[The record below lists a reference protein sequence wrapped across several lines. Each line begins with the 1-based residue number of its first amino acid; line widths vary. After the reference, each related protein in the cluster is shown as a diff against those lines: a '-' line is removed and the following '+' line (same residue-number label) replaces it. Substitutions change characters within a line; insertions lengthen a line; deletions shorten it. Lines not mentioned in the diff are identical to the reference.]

1 MSAENKLA
9 EENRRLRQEIEA
21 LRLQHDLR
29 QSENQ
34 TLLAQA
40 EALRAQTALLESQ
53 TALLESQT
61 ALLESQKQALRTQL
75 EELELIRR
83 NLEHAIAVYKR
94 SLFGSRSEKID
105 PKELEA
111 RIAKAAQEAREQLA
125 QEKRPGDPPAEAE
138 EEQPEEKADSPGD
151 NAADPAAGSQNEE
164 GKKDNE
170 KKKRKAR
177 PHGRGGFPA
186 HLPRRRIEHPVDPA
200 QAVCACCAGNP
211 PLIQV
216 GEDTCEKLVK
226 LPVQYE
232 VHVHV
237 YPQMACQRCHEGVT
251 SAPRQDNSL
260 KADVS
265 VVADVVVKKYL
276 EHQPLYRQQQAFD
289 RLGIWIPRQ
298 TLCDW
303 TGWCSDQVDPVVK
316 AMADY
321 ILSQPVVQSD
331 ETPVRMQLADGQ
343 METARLWAYGL
354 PWAEVVFDFRTDK
367 SQKGPMEFL
376 KGTAARFVQA
386 DGGSSYVP
394 VFKELEL
401 LHIACMAHIRRD
413 IFEAR
418 DDAPLAVDLVLAA
431 IQKLYR
437 IEAHAKAKAMS
448 LEARLELRQREAK
461 PIFIEV
467 GQLIATMRKDVL
479 PKSPLGKALGYAEN
493 QWPAMA
499 RYLEVTSAELDNN
512 SIEHSLR
519 GVVLGR
525 RNWLHVGQEAGGEKA
540 ANLFSLMITCKRL
553 GVEPYAYLHDI
564 LRRLP
569 HHPNKDIWQLTPRGW
584 KETFGSQVPP
594 WAPAPALTPTG

>member
-9 EENRRLRQEIEA
+9 EENRRLRQENEA
-21 LRLQHDLR
+21 LRLQRSDWD
-29 QSENQ
+29 SE
-34 TLLAQA
+34 
-40 EALRAQTALLESQ
+40 RES
-53 TALLESQT
+53 
-61 ALLESQKQALRTQL
+61 LRTQL
-75 EELELIRR
+75 QDLELIRR
-83 NLEHAIAVYKR
+83 NLEHTIALYQR
-94 SLFGSRSEKID
+94 CLFGSRSEKVD

-111 RIAKAAQEAREQLA
+111 RIAQAAAEAREQLG
-125 QEKRPGDPPAEAE
+125 QEKRPGDPPPEAE
-138 EEQPEEKADSPGD
+138 EEQPEEKTESVV
-151 NAADPAAGSQNEE
+151 DPADRPADQPG
-164 GKKDNE
+164 E
-170 KKKRKAR
+170 KEKKRKAR
-177 PHGRGGFPA
+177 PHGRGEFPA

-200 QAVCACCAGNP
+200 KAVCACCAGNP

-232 VHVHV
+232 VQVHV
-237 YPQMACQRCHEGVT
+237 YPQLACQRCHEGVT
-251 SAPRQDNSL
+251 SAPRQDNRL

-265 VVADVVVKKYL
+265 VIADVVVKKYV

-289 RLGIWIPRQ
+289 RLGIPITRQ

-303 TGWCSDQVDPVVK
+303 TGWYSDQVEPVVK

-321 ILSQPVVQSD
+321 ILSQALVQSD

-367 SQKGPMEFL
+367 SHEGPLEFL
-376 KGTAARFVQA
+376 KGTTARFMQA
-386 DGGSSYVP
+386 DGGSSYRP
-394 VFKELEL
+394 VLGLLDL
-401 LHIACMAHIRRD
+401 LHIACMAHIRRV

-418 DDAPLAVDLVLAA
+418 EDAPLAVDLVLAG

-437 IEAHAKAKAMS
+437 IEARAKAEAMS

-461 PIFIEV
+461 PIFMEV

-479 PKSPLGKALGYAEN
+479 PKSPLGKALSYAEN

-499 RYLEVTSAELDNN
+499 RYLEVAQAELDNN

-553 GVEPYAYLHDI
+553 QVEPYAYLHDI

-569 HHPNKDIWQLTPRGW
+569 SHPNKDIWQLTPRGW
-584 KETFGSQVPP
+584 KETFAPKSLVPSP
-594 WAPAPALTPTG
+594 GP

>member
-1 MSAENKLA
+1 MNPDNKLE
-9 EENRRLRQEIEA
+9 EENRRLRQENEA
-21 LRLQHDLR
+21 LRLQWQAETEGLR
-29 QSENQ
+29 N
-34 TLLAQA
+34 QA
-40 EALRAQTALLESQ
+40 EALRSQ
-53 TALLESQT
+53 TT
-61 ALLESQKQALRTQL
+61 ILESQKEELQSQADALRSQTEVLQSHTEALRNQL

-83 NLEHAIAVYKR
+83 NLEHTVAVYKR
-94 SLFGSRSEKID
+94 CLFGSRSEKID

-111 RIAKAAQEAREQLA
+111 RIAQAAAEAREQLA

-138 EEQPEEKADSPGD
+138 EEQPEEKADPPAGKPD
-151 NAADPAAGSQNEE
+151 DPERQ
-164 GKKDNE
+164 
-170 KKKRKAR
+170 KKRKAR

-200 QAVCACCAGNP
+200 KAVCACCAGNP

-232 VHVHV
+232 VQVHV
-237 YPQMACQRCHEGVT
+237 YPQMACQRCHEGVV

-265 VVADVVVKKYL
+265 VIADVVVKKYV

-289 RLGIWIPRQ
+289 RWEIPITRQ

-303 TGWCSDQVDPVVK
+303 TRWCSDQVEPVVK

-321 ILSQPVVQSD
+321 ILSQALVQSD

-367 SQKGPMEFL
+367 SHKGPLEFL
-376 KGTAARFVQA
+376 TGSTVRFVQS
-386 DGGSSYVP
+386 DGGSSYSP
-394 VFKELEL
+394 VFEKLDL
-401 LHIACMAHIRRD
+401 LHIACMAHIRRGL
-413 IFEAR
+413 FEAR
-418 DDAPLAVDLVLAA
+418 SDAPIAVDLVLAA

-437 IEAHAKAKAMS
+437 IEARAKAEAMS
-448 LEARLELRQREAK
+448 LETRLELRQREAK
-461 PIFIEV
+461 PIFMDV

-479 PKSPLGKALGYAEN
+479 PKSPLGQALGYAEN
-493 QWPAMA
+493 QWPAMG
-499 RYLEVTSAELDNN
+499 RYLEVPQAELDNN
-512 SIEHSLR
+512 STEHALR

-540 ANLFSLMITCKRL
+540 AHLFSLMITCQRL
-553 GVEPYAYLHDI
+553 KIEPYAYLHDV

-569 HHPNKDIWQLTPRGW
+569 SHPNKDIWQLTPRGW
-584 KETFGSQVPP
+584 QETF
-594 WAPAPALTPTG
+594 APKRTVATPSG

>member
-1 MSAENKLA
+1 
-9 EENRRLRQEIEA
+9 
-21 LRLQHDLR
+21 
-29 QSENQ
+29 
-34 TLLAQA
+34 
-40 EALRAQTALLESQ
+40 
-53 TALLESQT
+53 
-61 ALLESQKQALRTQL
+61 
-75 EELELIRR
+75 
-83 NLEHAIAVYKR
+83 
-94 SLFGSRSEKID
+94 
-105 PKELEA
+105 
-111 RIAKAAQEAREQLA
+111 
-125 QEKRPGDPPAEAE
+125 
-138 EEQPEEKADSPGD
+138 
-151 NAADPAAGSQNEE
+151 
-164 GKKDNE
+164 
-170 KKKRKAR
+170 
-177 PHGRGGFPA
+177 
-186 HLPRRRIEHPVDPA
+186 
-200 QAVCACCAGNP
+200 
-211 PLIQV
+211 V

-251 SAPRQDNSL
+251 SAPRQDNRL
-260 KADVS
+260 KADTS

-289 RLGIWIPRQ
+289 RLGIGIPRQ

-303 TGWCSDQVDPVVK
+303 TGWCSDEVDPVVK

-321 ILSQPVVQSD
+321 ILRQPVQTD
-331 ETPVRMQLADGQ
+331 ETSVRMQLADGQ

-376 KGTAARFVQA
+376 KGTTTRFVQA
-386 DGGSSYVP
+386 DGGSSYIP

-413 IFEAR
+413 ILEAR

-437 IEAHAKAKAMS
+437 IEAHAKAKAMT

-467 GQLIATMRKDVL
+467 GQLIATMRQDVL
-479 PKSPLGKALGYAEN
+479 PKSPLGKALSYAEN

-499 RYLEVTSAELDNN
+499 RYLEVPQAELDNN

-553 GVEPYAYLHDI
+553 GVEPYAYLHDV

-569 HHPNKDIWQLTPRGW
+569 SHPNKDIWHLTPRGW
-584 KETFGSQVPP
+584 KETLGAKVPP
-594 WAPAPALTPTG
+594 SAPASAPPPSG

>member
-1 MSAENKLA
+1 MSVPPDESLA
-9 EENRRLRQEIEA
+9 EENRRLRQENEA
-21 LRLQHDLR
+21 LRIQ
-29 QSENQ
+29 
-34 TLLAQA
+34 
-40 EALRAQTALLESQ
+40 RATW
-53 TALLESQT
+53 
-61 ALLESQKQALRTQL
+61 ESQKAALAIQL
-75 EELELIRR
+75 QELEAIRR
-83 NLEHAIAVYKR
+83 NLEHTVAVYKR
-94 SLFGSRSEKID
+94 CLFGSRSEKID
-105 PKELEA
+105 AKELEA
-111 RIAKAAQEAREQLA
+111 RIAQAVAEVRDQLA
-125 QEKRPGDPPAEAE
+125 KEKGPGDPPPEAE
-138 EEQPEEKADSPGD
+138 EEQPEEKADT
-151 NAADPAAGSQNEE
+151 AAAPPAERPAD
-164 GKKDNE
+164 KE
-170 KKKRKAR
+170 KEQKRKAR

-200 QAVCACCAGNP
+200 KAVCACCPDHP

-237 YPQMACQRCHEGVT
+237 YPQMACQLCHEGVT

-260 KADVS
+260 KGDVS
-265 VVADVVVKKYL
+265 VIADVVVKKYV

-289 RLGIWIPRQ
+289 RLEIPISRQ

-321 ILSQPVVQSD
+321 ILSQALVQSD

-343 METARLWAYGL
+343 MRTARLWAYGL

-367 SQKGPMEFL
+367 SQEGPKEFL
-376 KGTAARFVQA
+376 QGTMARFVQA
-386 DGGSSYVP
+386 DGGSSYGP
-394 VFKELEL
+394 VFKELVL
-401 LHIACMAHIRRD
+401 LHIACMAHIRRG
-413 IFEAR
+413 IFDAR
-418 DDAPLAVDLVLAA
+418 ADAPMAVDLVLAA

-437 IEAHAKAKAMS
+437 IEARAKAQAMS

-461 PIFIEV
+461 PIFMDV

-479 PKSPLGKALGYAEN
+479 PKSPLGKALSYAEN

-499 RYLEVTSAELDNN
+499 RYLEVAQAELDNN
-512 SIEHSLR
+512 SIEHALR

-569 HHPNKDIWQLTPRGW
+569 THPNKDIWQLTPRGW
-584 KETFGSQVPP
+584 KETFAPKSPP
-594 WAPAPALTPTG
+594 PTPTG

>member
-1 MSAENKLA
+1 MSAPEEEKWA
-9 EENRRLRQEIEA
+9 EENQRLRQQIAAWESQA
-21 LRLQHDLR
+21 QAW
-29 QSENQ
+29 QSE
-34 TLLAQA
+34 
-40 EALRAQTALLESQ
+40 
-53 TALLESQT
+53 
-61 ALLESQKQALRTQL
+61 KQALQNQIQ
-75 EELELIRR
+75 ELETIQR
-83 NLEHAIAVYKR
+83 NLEHTVAVYKR
-94 SLFGSRSEKID
+94 CLFGSRSEKID

-111 RIAKAAQEAREQLA
+111 RIAQAAAEAREQLA
-125 QEKRPGDPPAEAE
+125 QEKRPGDPPPEAE
-138 EEQPEEKADSPGD
+138 EEQPEKSADTPTA
-151 NAADPAAGSQNEE
+151 AADPSVDQPGAPDKE
-164 GKKDNE
+164 
-170 KKKRKAR
+170 KKRKAR

-200 QAVCACCAGNP
+200 KAVCACCADHP
-211 PLIQV
+211 PLVRV

-251 SAPRQDNSL
+251 SAARQDNRL
-260 KADVS
+260 KGDVS
-265 VVADVVVKKYL
+265 VIADVVVKKYV

-289 RLGIWIPRQ
+289 RLEIPMSRQ

-303 TGWCSDQVDPVVK
+303 TGWCSDQVEPVVK

-321 ILSQPVVQSD
+321 ILSQPLVQSD

-354 PWAEVVFDFRTDK
+354 PWQEVVFDFRTDK
-367 SQKGPMEFL
+367 SQEGPMEFL
-376 KGTAARFVQA
+376 KGTTAGFVQA

-394 VFKELEL
+394 VFKELDL
-401 LHIACMAHIRRD
+401 LHIACMAHIRRG

-418 DDAPLAVDLVLAA
+418 ADAPLAVDLVLAA

-437 IEAHAKAKAMS
+437 IEHRAKAQGLS
-448 LEARLELRQREAK
+448 LQGRLELRQREAK
-461 PIFIEV
+461 PIFTEV
-467 GQLIATMRKDVL
+467 GQLIATLRKDVL
-479 PKSPLGKALGYAEN
+479 PKSPLGQALKYAEN

-499 RYLEVTSAELDNN
+499 RYLEVPQAELDNN

-553 GVEPYAYLHDI
+553 NVEPYAYLHDI

-569 HHPNKDIWQLTPRGW
+569 THLDKDIWQLTPRGW
-584 KETFGSQVPP
+584 KETFAPKSPP
-594 WAPAPALTPTG
+594 PDPSG

>member
-1 MSAENKLA
+1 MSVPPDESLA
-9 EENRRLRQEIEA
+9 EENRRLRQENEA
-21 LRLQHDLR
+21 LRIQ
-29 QSENQ
+29 
-34 TLLAQA
+34 
-40 EALRAQTALLESQ
+40 RATW
-53 TALLESQT
+53 
-61 ALLESQKQALRTQL
+61 ESQKAALAIQL
-75 EELELIRR
+75 QELEAIRR
-83 NLEHAIAVYKR
+83 NLEHTVAVYKR
-94 SLFGSRSEKID
+94 CLFGSRSEKID
-105 PKELEA
+105 AKELEA
-111 RIAKAAQEAREQLA
+111 RIAQAVAEVRDQLA
-125 QEKRPGDPPAEAE
+125 KEKGPGDPPPEAE
-138 EEQPEEKADSPGD
+138 EEQPEEKADT
-151 NAADPAAGSQNEE
+151 AAAPPAERPAD
-164 GKKDNE
+164 KE
-170 KKKRKAR
+170 KEQKRKAR

-200 QAVCACCAGNP
+200 KAVCACCPDHP

-237 YPQMACQRCHEGVT
+237 YPQMACQLCHEGVT

-260 KADVS
+260 KGDVS
-265 VVADVVVKKYL
+265 VIADVVVKKYV

-289 RLGIWIPRQ
+289 RLEIPISRQ

-321 ILSQPVVQSD
+321 ILSQALVQSD

-343 METARLWAYGL
+343 MRTARLWAYGL

-367 SQKGPMEFL
+367 SQEGPKEFL
-376 KGTAARFVQA
+376 QGTMARFVQA
-386 DGGSSYVP
+386 DGGSSYGP
-394 VFKELEL
+394 VFKELVL
-401 LHIACMAHIRRD
+401 LHIACMAHIRRG
-413 IFEAR
+413 IFDAR
-418 DDAPLAVDLVLAA
+418 ADAPMAVDLVLAA

-437 IEAHAKAKAMS
+437 IEARAKAQAMS

-461 PIFIEV
+461 PIFMDV

-479 PKSPLGKALGYAEN
+479 PKSPLGKALSYAEN

-499 RYLEVTSAELDNN
+499 RYLEVAQAELDNN
-512 SIEHSLR
+512 SIEHALR

-540 ANLFSLMITCKRL
+540 ANLFSLMITCKRF

-569 HHPNKDIWQLTPRGW
+569 THPNKDIWQLTPRGW
-584 KETFGSQVPP
+584 KETFAPKSPP
-594 WAPAPALTPTG
+594 PTPTG

>member
-1 MSAENKLA
+1 MSATREERLA

-21 LRLQHDLR
+21 LQ
-29 QSENQ
+29 
-34 TLLAQA
+34 
-40 EALRAQTALLESQ
+40 
-53 TALLESQT
+53 
-61 ALLESQKQALRTQL
+61 SQKQGLQSEKEALQTQVQ
-75 EELELIRR
+75 ELESIRR
-83 NLEHAIAVYKR
+83 NLEHTVAVYKR
-94 SLFGSRSEKID
+94 CLFGSRSEKVD
-105 PKELEA
+105 PQELEA
-111 RIAKAAQEAREQLA
+111 RISKAAAEAREQLA
-125 QEKRPGDPPAEAE
+125 KEKRPGDPPSEAE
-138 EEQPEEKADSPGD
+138 EEKPEEKA
-151 NAADPAAGSQNEE
+151 AADKPADQE
-164 GKKDNE
+164 
-170 KKKRKAR
+170 KKRKAR

-200 QAVCACCAGNP
+200 QAVCGGCADHP

-251 SAPRQDNSL
+251 SAPRQDNRL

-265 VVADVVVKKYL
+265 VIADVVVKKYV
-276 EHQPLYRQQQAFD
+276 EHQPLYRQQQGFD
-289 RLGIWIPRQ
+289 RLHLPISRQ

-303 TGWCSDQVDPVVK
+303 TGWCSDQVEPIVQ

-321 ILSQPVVQSD
+321 ICAQPLIQSD
-331 ETPVRMQLADGQ
+331 ETTVRMQLADGQ
-343 METARLWAYGL
+343 METARLWAFGL

-367 SQKGPMEFL
+367 SQEGPKEFL
-376 KGTAARFVQA
+376 QGTRARFLQT

-394 VFKELEL
+394 VVKALEL
-401 LHIACMAHIRRD
+401 LHVACMAHIRRG

-418 DDAPLAVDLVLAA
+418 ADAPLAVDLLLAA

-437 IEAHAKAKAMS
+437 IESRAKAQGLS
-448 LEARLELRQREAK
+448 LEARLQLRQREAK
-461 PIFIEV
+461 PIFLDV
-467 GQLIATMRKDVL
+467 GQLIATLRKDVL
-479 PKSPLGKALGYAEN
+479 PKSPLGRALNYAEN
-493 QWPAMA
+493 QWSAMA
-499 RYLEVTSAELDNN
+499 RYLEVAHAELDNN
-512 SIEHSLR
+512 STEHALR

-553 GVEPYAYLHDI
+553 GVEPYAYLLDV

-569 HHPNKDIWQLTPRGW
+569 SHLNKDIGQLTPRGW
-584 KETFGSQVPP
+584 KETFAPKTPP
-594 WAPAPALTPTG
+594 PGPSG

>member
-1 MSAENKLA
+1 
-9 EENRRLRQEIEA
+9 
-21 LRLQHDLR
+21 
-29 QSENQ
+29 
-34 TLLAQA
+34 
-40 EALRAQTALLESQ
+40 
-53 TALLESQT
+53 
-61 ALLESQKQALRTQL
+61 
-75 EELELIRR
+75 
-83 NLEHAIAVYKR
+83 
-94 SLFGSRSEKID
+94 
-105 PKELEA
+105 
-111 RIAKAAQEAREQLA
+111 
-125 QEKRPGDPPAEAE
+125 
-138 EEQPEEKADSPGD
+138 
-151 NAADPAAGSQNEE
+151 
-164 GKKDNE
+164 
-170 KKKRKAR
+170 
-177 PHGRGGFPA
+177 
-186 HLPRRRIEHPVDPA
+186 LPRRRIEHPVDPA
-200 QAVCACCAGNP
+200 QALCAGCPDHP

-265 VVADVVVKKYL
+265 VIADVAVKKYV
-276 EHQPLYRQQQAFD
+276 EHQPLYRQQQGFD
-289 RLGIWIPRQ
+289 RLHIPISRQ

-303 TGWCSDQVDPVVK
+303 TGWCSDQVEPIVK
-316 AMADY
+316 AMAEH
-321 ILSQPVVQSD
+321 ICAQPLIQSD

-367 SQKGPMEFL
+367 SQKGPKEFL
-376 KGTAARFVQA
+376 QGTTAGFLQT

-394 VFKELEL
+394 VFKALEL
-401 LHIACMAHIRRD
+401 LHVACLAHIRRG

-418 DDAPLAVDLVLAA
+418 ADAPLAVDLLLAA

-437 IEAHAKAKAMS
+437 IESRAKALGLS
-448 LEARLELRQREAK
+448 LEARLQLRQQEAK
-461 PIFIEV
+461 PIFMDV
-467 GQLIATMRKDVL
+467 GQLIATLRKDVL
-479 PKSPLGKALGYAEN
+479 PKSPLGQALKYAEN

-499 RYLEVTSAELDNN
+499 RYLEVAYAELDYN
-512 SIEHSLR
+512 SIEHALR

-564 LRRLP
+564 LQRLP
-569 HHPNKDIWQLTPRGW
+569 SHPNKDIWQLTPRGW
-584 KETFGSQVPP
+584 KETFAPKSPP
-594 WAPAPALTPTG
+594 PSPSG

>member
-1 MSAENKLA
+1 MSADREETLA

-21 LRLQHDLR
+21 L
-29 QSENQ
+29 QSQ
-34 TLLAQA
+34 K
-40 EALRAQTALLESQ
+40 EALQI
-53 TALLESQT
+53 
-61 ALLESQKQALRTQL
+61 QL
-75 EELELIRR
+75 QELETIRR
-83 NLEHAIAVYKR
+83 NLEHTVAVYRR
-94 SLFGSRSEKID
+94 SLFGPRSEKID

-111 RIAKAAQEAREQLA
+111 RIAKAAAEAREQLA
-125 QEKRPGDPPAEAE
+125 KEKRPGDPPPEAE
-138 EEQPEEKADSPGD
+138 EEKPEVKA
-151 NAADPAAGSQNEE
+151 AADKPADQ
-164 GKKDNE
+164 

-177 PHGRGGFPA
+177 PHGRAAFPA
-186 HLPRRRIEHPVDPA
+186 HLPRRRIEHPVNPA
-200 QAVCACCAGNP
+200 QAVCACCPDHP

-232 VHVHV
+232 VQVHV

-265 VVADVVVKKYL
+265 VIADVVVKKYV
-276 EHQPLYRQQQAFD
+276 EHQPLYRQQQGFD
-289 RLGIWIPRQ
+289 RLHIPISRQ

-303 TGWCSDQVDPVVK
+303 TGWCSDQVEPIVE
-316 AMADY
+316 AMAKY
-321 ILSQPVVQSD
+321 IRAQPLIQSD
-331 ETPVRMQLADGQ
+331 ETSVRMQLANGQ

-367 SQKGPMEFL
+367 SQEGPKEFL
-376 KGTAARFVQA
+376 EGTTAGFLQT

-394 VFKELEL
+394 VFKALEL
-401 LHIACMAHIRRD
+401 LHVACMAHIRRD

-418 DDAPLAVDLVLAA
+418 ADAPLAVDLLLAA
-431 IQKLYR
+431 LQKLYR
-437 IEAHAKAKAMS
+437 IESRAKAMGLS
-448 LEARLELRQREAK
+448 LEARLQLRQQEAK
-461 PIFIEV
+461 PIFEDV
-467 GQLIATMRKDVL
+467 GLLIATLRKDLL
-479 PKSPLGKALGYAEN
+479 PKSPLGKALSYAEN

-499 RYLEVTSAELDNN
+499 RYLEVAHAELDNN
-512 SIEHSLR
+512 SIEHALR

-564 LRRLP
+564 LQRLP
-569 HHPNKDIWQLTPRGW
+569 SHPNKDIWQLTPRGW
-584 KETFGSQVPP
+584 KDAFAPRTAPP
-594 WAPAPALTPTG
+594 GPSG

>member
-1 MSAENKLA
+1 MSASPEERLA
-9 EENRRLRQEIEA
+9 EEIQRLREENEA
-21 LRLQHDLR
+21 LRLQHSQWQSENEALRLQHSKR
-29 QSENQ
+29 QSEN
-34 TLLAQA
+34 
-40 EALRAQTALLESQ
+40 EALRI
-53 TALLESQT
+53 
-61 ALLESQKQALRTQL
+61 QL
-75 EELELIRR
+75 QELEVIRR
-83 NLEHAIAVYKR
+83 NLEHTIAVYKR
-94 SLFGSRSEKID
+94 CLFGSRSEKID

-111 RIAKAAQEAREQLA
+111 RIAKAAAEAREQLA
-125 QEKRPGDPPAEAE
+125 KEKRPGDPPPEAE
-138 EEQPEEKADSPGD
+138 EEQPEAKATADTP
-151 NAADPAAGSQNEE
+151 ADPADQPA
-164 GKKDNE
+164 DPE
-170 KKKRKAR
+170 KAKKRKAR

-200 QAVCACCAGNP
+200 KAVCACCPDHP

-232 VHVHV
+232 VQVHV

-265 VVADVVVKKYL
+265 VIADVVVKKYV

-289 RLGIWIPRQ
+289 RLQIPISRQ

-303 TGWCSDQVDPVVK
+303 TGWCSDQVEPVVK
-316 AMADY
+316 AVAAY
-321 ILSQPVVQSD
+321 ILSHSLIQSD

-367 SQKGPMEFL
+367 SQKGPKEFL
-376 KGTAARFVQA
+376 TGTRARFVQA

-394 VFKELEL
+394 VFKALDL
-401 LHIACMAHIRRD
+401 MHVACMAHIRREV
-413 IFEAR
+413 FEAR
-418 DDAPLAVDLVLAA
+418 ADAPMAVDLVLAA

-437 IEAHAKAKAMS
+437 IEARAKADGLS
-448 LEARLELRQREAK
+448 LEARQELRQREAK
-461 PIFIEV
+461 PIFMEV

-479 PKSPLGKALGYAEN
+479 PKSPLGRALNYAEN

-499 RYLEVTSAELDNN
+499 RYLEVPQAELDNN
-512 SIEHSLR
+512 STEHSLR
-519 GVVLGR
+519 AVVLGR

-569 HHPNKDIWQLTPRGW
+569 SHPNKDIWQLTPRGW
-584 KETFGSQVPP
+584 KETFAPKSPP
-594 WAPAPALTPTG
+594 SSASG

>member
-1 MSAENKLA
+1 MSEPREERLA

-21 LRLQHDLR
+21 LRLQRDTLQVQSQVLQSQTQAL
-29 QSENQ
+29 QSETDALRSQ
-34 TLLAQA
+34 T
-40 EALRAQTALLESQ
+40 EALQTQTEALQSQAGTLQAQVQ
-53 TALLESQT
+53 
-61 ALLESQKQALRTQL
+61 
-75 EELELIRR
+75 ELELIRR
-83 NLEHAIAVYKR
+83 NLEHTVAVYKR
-94 SLFGSRSEKID
+94 CLFGSRSEKID
-105 PKELEA
+105 PQELEA
-111 RIAKAAQEAREQLA
+111 RIAKAAAEAREQLA
-125 QEKRPGDPPAEAE
+125 KEKRPGDPPPEAE
-138 EEQPEEKADSPGD
+138 EEQPEPKAP
-151 NAADPAAGSQNEE
+151 ADKPAGSQK
-164 GKKDNE
+164 G
-170 KKKRKAR
+170 KKRKAR

-186 HLPRRRIEHPVDPA
+186 HLPRRRIEHPVAPA
-200 QAVCACCAGNP
+200 KAVCACCAGNP

-216 GEDTCEKLVK
+216 GEDTCEKLFK

-232 VHVHV
+232 VQVHV

-265 VVADVVVKKYL
+265 VIADVVVKKYV

-289 RLGIWIPRQ
+289 RLEIPITRQ

-303 TGWCSDQVDPVVK
+303 TGWCSDQVEPVVK

-321 ILSQPVVQSD
+321 ILSQTLVQSD

-367 SQKGPMEFL
+367 SHKGPLEFL
-376 KGTAARFVQA
+376 EGTRARFVQA
-386 DGGSSYVP
+386 DGGSSYEP
-394 VFKELEL
+394 VFKKLDL

-418 DDAPLAVDLVLAA
+418 TQAPLAVDLVLAA

-437 IEAHAKAKAMS
+437 IEARAKAEKLS
-448 LEARLELRQREAK
+448 LEARLELRQREAR
-461 PIFIEV
+461 PIFMDI

-479 PKSPLGKALGYAEN
+479 PKDPLGRALAYAEN
-493 QWPAMA
+493 QWPEMA
-499 RYLEVTSAELDNN
+499 RYLEVAQAELDNN

-519 GVVLGR
+519 SVVLGR

-553 GVEPYAYLHDI
+553 KVEPYAYLHDV

-569 HHPNKDIWQLTPRGW
+569 SHPNKDIWQLTPRGW
-584 KETFGSQVPP
+584 KETF
-594 WAPAPALTPTG
+594 APKSPVAAPSG